1 MALPELTPSSTSSKV
16 ILPSTGST
24 IATADGSGNASN
36 YPIGLYTT
44 GGDLEDVHFMSG
56 AADQVAYVYKKLG
69 GDVLDIELTPAN
81 VYSAYEES
89 VLEYSYQ
96 INLHQSKNML
106 SDVLGNST
114 ASFDHE
120 GQMTAGDASG
130 SGPGPNLKYPRF
142 QFTYARRVAEGMAE
156 EAGFGGHL
164 TEYSASFSS
173 STAQSTYDLQDII
186 YSASLNNEDNGNGDP
201 VPFNGLVGNNKVRI
215 TRVYYKTPA
224 AMWRF
229 FGYYGGINVI
239 GNMMTYGQ
247 FADDSTFEIIPA
259 WQNKMQ
265 AMAYEDHIYTRISHY
280 SYELINNKLTLF
292 PPPDNR
298 ITDKFFVKFTIE
310 RDAWEDDADGI
321 RKTGVDGINNINS
334 IPFDN
339 IPYKNINA
347 IGKHWIRRY
356 ALALCKEMLGQ
367 IRGKFG
373 GSIPIPGDNVT
384 LNSSDLLSQAAT
396 EKTALIDELKKILDE
411 TTYLQL
417 MKGDAELLEAT
428 GKILEEAPSPIFV
441 G

>member
-1 MALPELTPSSTSSKV
+1 MALPELTPASTSSKV

-24 IATADGSGNASN
+24 ITTSDGAGNSTN

-44 GGDLEDVHFMSG
+44 GGDLYDANFISG

-69 GDVLDIELTPAN
+69 GDVLDIELTTAN
-81 VYSAYEES
+81 VYSAYEEA
-89 VLEYSYQ
+89 VLEYSYH
-96 INLHQSKNML
+96 INLHQSKNAL
-106 SDVLGNST
+106 SNYLGQST

-130 SGPGPNLKYPRF
+130 SNANLKYPKFRF
-142 QFTYARRVAEGMAE
+142 SYSRRVGEGVAQ
-156 EAGFGGHL
+156 EAGFGGNL
-164 TEYSASFSS
+164 TEYSASFNTTSS
-173 STAQSTYDLQDII
+173 ISTYDLQSII
-186 YSASLNNEDNGNGDP
+186 SGSSADGTDAGTGDP
-201 VPFNGLVGNNKVRI
+201 VEYQNLVGNKKVRI

-259 WQNKMQ
+259 WQNKLQ
-265 AMAYEDHIYTRISHY
+265 AMAYEDHIYTRTSHY
-280 SYELINNKLTLF
+280 SYEIINNKLTLY
-292 PPPDNR
+292 PPPDGR
-298 ITDKFFVKFTIE
+298 ITDRFFVKFTVE
-310 RDAWEDDADGI
+310 SDAWEDDADGI
-321 RKTGVDGINNINS
+321 RDSGINGISNINNL
-334 IPFDN
+334 PFDN
-339 IPYKNINA
+339 ISYSTINA

-356 ALALCKEMLGQ
+356 ALSICKGMLGQ

-373 GSIPIPGDNVT
+373 GNIPIPGSNVT
-384 LNSSDLLSQAAT
+384 LNSTDLLTQASQ
-396 EKTALIDELKKILDE
+396 EKTALVEELKKILDE

-417 MKGDAELLEAT
+417 LKNDAELLEAND
-428 GKILEEAPSPIFV
+428 KILQETPSPIFV

>member
-1 MALPELTPSSTSSKV
+1 MALPELTPASTSSKV

-24 IATADGSGNASN
+24 ITTADGAGNSTN

-44 GGDLEDVHFMSG
+44 GGDLYDANFISG

-69 GDVLDIELTPAN
+69 GDVLDIELTTAN
-81 VYSAYEES
+81 VYSAYEEA
-89 VLEYSYQ
+89 VLEYSYH
-96 INLHQSKNML
+96 INLHQSKNAL
-106 SDVLGNST
+106 SNYLGQST

-130 SGPGPNLKYPRF
+130 SNANLKYPKFRF
-142 QFTYARRVAEGMAE
+142 SYSRRVGEGVAQ
-156 EAGFGGHL
+156 EAGFGGNL
-164 TEYSASFSS
+164 TEYSASFNTTSS
-173 STAQSTYDLQDII
+173 VSTYDLQSII
-186 YSASLNNEDNGNGDP
+186 SGSSADGTDAGTGDP
-201 VPFNGLVGNNKVRI
+201 VEYQNLVGNKKVRI

-259 WQNKMQ
+259 WQNKLQ
-265 AMAYEDHIYTRISHY
+265 AMAYEDHIYTRTSHY
-280 SYELINNKLTLF
+280 SYEIINNKLTLY
-292 PPPDNR
+292 PPPDGR
-298 ITDKFFVKFTIE
+298 ITDRFFVKFTVE
-310 RDAWEDDADGI
+310 SDAWEDDADGI
-321 RKTGVDGINNINS
+321 RDSGINGISNINNL
-334 IPFDN
+334 PFDN
-339 IPYKNINA
+339 ISYSTINA

-356 ALALCKEMLGQ
+356 ALSICKGMLGQ

-373 GSIPIPGDNVT
+373 GNIPIPGSNVT
-384 LNSSDLLSQAAT
+384 LNSTDLLTQASQ
-396 EKTALIDELKKILDE
+396 EKTALVEELKKILDE

-417 MKGDAELLEAT
+417 LKNDAELLEAND
-428 GKILEEAPSPIFV
+428 KILQETPSPIFV

>member
-1 MALPELTPSSTSSKV
+1 MSLPTLTPSSTSSKV

-24 IATADGSGNASN
+24 IATADGAGNAAN

-56 AADQVAYVYKKLG
+56 AADQVSYVFKKLG

-81 VYSAYEES
+81 VYSAYEEA
-89 VLEYSYQ
+89 VLEYSYH
-96 INLHQSKNML
+96 INLHQSKNAL
-106 SDVLGNST
+106 PNVLGQST

-120 GQMTAGDASG
+120 GQMTGGDASASYG
-130 SGPGPNLKYPRF
+130 SNINLKYPRF
-142 QFTYARRVAEGMAE
+142 RFDYSRRIGDGTSEY
-156 EAGFGGHL
+156 AGFGGNI
-164 TEYSASFSS
+164 TEHSASFNISEGKS
-173 STAQSTYDLQDII
+173 VYDLQQII
-186 YSASLNNEDNGNGDP
+186 SGSSHDGTDEGTGNP
-201 VPFNGLVGNNKVRI
+201 VDFSGLVGNNKVRI
-215 TRVYYKTPA
+215 TRVYYKTPL

-247 FADDSTFEIIPA
+247 FADDFTFEIIPA

-265 AMAYEDHIYTRISHY
+265 AMAYEDHIYTRVSHY
-280 SYELINNKLTLF
+280 SYEVINNKLTLY
-292 PPPDNR
+292 PPPDGR
-298 ITDKFFVKFTIE
+298 ITGRFFVKFTIE
-310 RDAWEDDADGI
+310 RDAWEDEEDKNSGAQ
-321 RKTGVDGINNINS
+321 GINNINT

-356 ALALCKEMLGQ
+356 ALSLSKEMLGQ

-373 GSIPIPGDNVT
+373 GSIPIPGDKVT
-384 LNSSDLLSQAAT
+384 LNSGDLLSQAAA

-411 TTYLQL
+411 TTYLQIT
-417 MKGDAELLEAT
+417 KNDAEIMEAAE
-428 GKILEEAPSPIFV
+428 KVSKRVPLSIIV

>member
-1 MALPELTPSSTSSKV
+1 MALPSLTPSSTSSKS

-44 GGDLEDVHFMSG
+44 GGDLENTNFMSG
-56 AADQVAYVYKKLG
+56 AADQVAYVFKKLG

-106 SDVLGNST
+106 SNVLGQST

-120 GQMTAGDASG
+120 GQMIDGDASG
-130 SGPGPNLKYPRF
+130 SNVNLRYPKF
-142 QFTYARRVAEGMAE
+142 KFTYSRRIGEGVAE
-156 EAGFGGHL
+156 EAGFGGNL
-164 TEYSASFSS
+164 TEYSASFNVE
-173 STAQSTYDLQDII
+173 TAKSEYDLQQII
-186 YSASLNNEDNGNGDP
+186 SGSSHTGNDAGTGNPVDYS
-201 VPFNGLVGNNKVRI
+201 GLVGNNKVRI
-215 TRVYYKTPA
+215 TRVYYKTPQT
-224 AMWRF
+224 MWRF

-280 SYELINNKLTLF
+280 SYELINNKLTLY
-292 PPPDNR
+292 PPPDGR
-298 ITDKFFVKFTIE
+298 LVDRFFVKFTIE
-310 RDAWEDDADGI
+310 TDAWEDEAD
-321 RKTGVDGINNINS
+321 KQTGADGINNINS

-339 IPYKNINA
+339 MPYQNINA

-356 ALALCKEMLGQ
+356 ALSLCKEMLGQ

-373 GSIPIPGDNVT
+373 GNIPIPGDNVT
-384 LNSSDLLSQAAT
+384 LNSGDLLSQAAA
-396 EKTALIDELKKILDE
+396 EKTALIEELKKILEE

-417 MKGDAELLEAT
+417 MKNDAELLDAN
-428 GKILEEAPSPIFV
+428 GKILEETPSPIFV

>member
-1 MALPELTPSSTSSKV
+1 MALPELTPASTSSKV

-24 IATADGSGNASN
+24 ITTADGAGNSTN

-44 GGDLEDVHFMSG
+44 GGDLYDENFISG

-69 GDVLDIELTPAN
+69 GDVLDIELTTAN
-81 VYSAYEES
+81 VYSAYEEA

-96 INLHQSKNML
+96 INLHQSKNAL
-106 SDVLGNST
+106 PNVLGQAT

-120 GQMTAGDASG
+120 GQMTGGDASASYG
-130 SGPGPNLKYPRF
+130 SKINLKYPRF
-142 QFTYARRVAEGMAE
+142 RFDYARKVGEGVAEY
-156 EAGFGGHL
+156 AGFGGNL
-164 TEYSASFSS
+164 TEYSASFN
-173 STAQSTYDLQDII
+173 TVQGQPTYDLQNII
-186 YSASLNNEDNGNGDP
+186 SGASDTGLDSGTGNAVD
-201 VPFNGLVGNNKVRI
+201 FSGLVGNNKVRI

-247 FADDSTFEIIPA
+247 FADDSTFEIIPS

-265 AMAYEDHIYTRISHY
+265 AMAYEDHIYTRTSHY
-280 SYELINNKLTLF
+280 SYEIINNKLTLY

-298 ITDKFFVKFTIE
+298 ITDRFFVKFTIE
-310 RDAWEDDADGI
+310 RNAWEEDGTTE
-321 RKTGVDGINNINS
+321 TGINGINNLNS
-334 IPFDN
+334 LPFDN
-339 IPYKNINA
+339 IGYSSINA

-356 ALALCKEMLGQ
+356 ALALSKEMLGQ

-396 EKTALIDELKKILDE
+396 EKTSLVEELKKILDE
-411 TTYLQL
+411 TTYLQIA
-417 MKGDAELLEAT
+417 KNDAELMDAAE
-428 GKILEEAPSPIFV
+428 KISQKVPSPIFV

>member
-1 MALPELTPSSTSSKV
+1 MALPSLTPSSTSSKV
-16 ILPSTGST
+16 ILPSTGSLIT
-24 IATADGSGNASN
+24 TADGAGNASN

-44 GGDLEDVHFMSG
+44 GGDLYDANFLSG

-130 SGPGPNLKYPRF
+130 SNVNLKYPRF
-142 QFTYARRVAEGMAE
+142 QFTYARRVGEGIAE
-156 EAGFGGHL
+156 EAGVGGHL

-173 STAQSTYDLQDII
+173 STNQSTYDLQDII

-201 VPFNGLVGNNKVRI
+201 VSFSGLVGNNKVRI

-280 SYELINNKLTLF
+280 SYDLVNNNLTLY
-292 PPPDNR
+292 PAPDNR
-298 ITDKFFVKFTIE
+298 ITDKYWVKFTIE
-310 RDAWEDDADGI
+310 RDAWDDDPDGI
-321 RKTGVDGINNINS
+321 RDTGVGGINNINAL
-334 IPFDN
+334 PFDN
-339 IPYKNINA
+339 IPYQNINA

-373 GSIPIPGDNVT
+373 GSIPIPGDSVT

-396 EKTALIDELKKILDE
+396 EQTALIDELKKILDE

-417 MKGDAELLEAT
+417 MKNDAELLEAT
-428 GKILEEAPSPIFV
+428 GKILEETPSPIFV

>member
-1 MALPELTPSSTSSKV
+1 MALPSLTPSSTSSKS
-16 ILPSTGST
+16 ILPSTGSAGAGIT
-24 IATADGSGNASN
+24 DGSANASN

-44 GGDLEDVHFMSG
+44 GGDLEDTNFMSG
-56 AADQVAYVYKKLG
+56 AADQVAYVFKKLG

-96 INLHQSKNML
+96 INLHQSKNIM
-106 SDVLGNST
+106 SNVLGQST

-120 GQMTAGDASG
+120 GQIIDGDASG
-130 SGPGPNLKYPRF
+130 SNVNLKYPKF
-142 QFTYARRVAEGMAE
+142 KFTYSRRIGEGIAE
-156 EAGFGGHL
+156 EAGFGGNL
-164 TEYSASFSS
+164 TEYSASFNVASGQ
-173 STAQSTYDLQDII
+173 AIYDLQQIVSES
-186 YSASLNNEDNGNGDP
+186 SATGTDSGTGNAVDY
-201 VPFNGLVGNNKVRI
+201 NGLVGNNKVRI
-215 TRVYYKTPA
+215 TRVYYKTPL

-239 GNMMTYGQ
+239 GNMQTYGQ

-265 AMAYEDHIYTRISHY
+265 AMAYEDHIHTRISHY
-280 SYELINNKLTLF
+280 SYEIINNKLTLY
-292 PPPDNR
+292 PPPTQVAPGLADR
-298 ITDKFFVKFTIE
+298 FFFKFTIE
-310 RDAWEDDADGI
+310 TDAWEDEAD
-321 RKTGVDGINNINS
+321 KQTGADGINNINS

-339 IPYKNINA
+339 LPYKNINA

-356 ALALCKEMLGQ
+356 ALALSKEMLGQ

-373 GSIPIPGDNVT
+373 GNIPIPGDKVT
-384 LNSSDLLSQAAT
+384 LNSGDLLTQAGA
-396 EKTALIDELKKILDE
+396 EKTALIEELKKILEE

-417 MKGDAELLEAT
+417 MKNDAELLDAN
-428 GKILEEAPSPIFV
+428 GKILEETPSPIFV